1 MPSEELGKII
11 PINIEDEMQKS
22 YIDYAMSVIIGRAL
36 PDIRDGLKPVHRRIL
51 YGMYE
56 AGLTPDK
63 PHKKSANVVGSVMA
77 RYHPHGDAALYDTL
91 VRMAQNF
98 SFRYPLVDGHGNFG
112 SVDGDAP
119 AAMRYT
125 EARVSQIAME
135 MLKDIEK
142 DTVNFSLNYD
152 ETLKEPDVLPSR
164 IPNLLI
170 NGSAGIAVG
179 MATNIPPHNLGE
191 TIDGIIAL
199 INNPDITVEEIM
211 DNIKGPDFPTG
222 GILIGEEGIKKA
234 YITGRGSVVVKAKAQ
249 IETDN
254 NDKPRIIIDEIP
266 YQVNKSKLV
275 EKIAYLVREKKI
287 EGIVDLRDE
296 SDRKGMRIVVELKK
310 NTIPKVILNKLYKY
324 TQLQESFGI
333 IMLALVNGRPKVLGI
348 KEVLSCYL
356 EHQKEVIVRRTQFD
370 LEKAEAR
377 GHILEGLKIALDN
390 LDAVIKT
397 IRSSRTSPEAKERLM
412 AGFSLSEKQAQAIL
426 DMRLHRLTG
435 LEREKIDAEYIE
447 ILENIKYFKKVL
459 GDEDE
464 VLRIIKEELLEAKE
478 KYGDKRRTQ
487 ISLDE
492 ETTEIEDLI
501 ADEEVVITITHKGYI
516 KRLPA
521 ATYRSQKRGG
531 RGILGLT
538 TKEGDLV
545 EDLFVTTNHHYL
557 LFFTNKG
564 KAYRLKVHEI
574 PEAARQ
580 AKGTAIVNL
589 LYLDS
594 AEYVTTV
601 IPVREFT
608 DEHFL
613 FMGTRKGVVKK
624 TRLSSYDTSRRDGII
639 ALSLGKED
647 ELIGVRKTDGS
658 NHIIIGTELGKVIR
672 IDESDVREM
681 GRMAR
686 GVKGIKLGKED
697 KVVSIDLVNEEAFLI
712 VITER
717 GYGKK
722 TLLKN
727 YRKQKRGGSGLITY
741 KRSERSGKLVAGRVV
756 QLKDELM
763 MITKKGIVIR
773 FKINDVSTQGRA
785 TQGVR
790 LMRLDPD
797 DRVQAV
803 ATIIHEED

>member
-1 MPSEELGKII
+1 MPSEELGTIV

-22 YIDYAMSVIIGRAL
+22 YIDYAMSVIVGRAL
-36 PDIRDGLKPVHRRIL
+36 PDVRDGLKPVHRRIL

-77 RYHPHGDAALYDTL
+77 RYHPHGDAALYDAL
-91 VRMAQNF
+91 VRMAQDF

-112 SVDGDAP
+112 SIDGDAP

-125 EARVSQIAME
+125 EARMPKIAME

-152 ETLKEPDVLPSR
+152 ETLKEPDVLPSK

-179 MATNIPPHNLGE
+179 MATNIPPHNIRE
-191 TIDGIIAL
+191 TIDGVTAL
-199 INNPDITVEEIM
+199 IENPDITVEEIM
-211 DNIKGPDFPTG
+211 NKIKGPDFPTG
-222 GILIGEEGIKKA
+222 GIIIGEEGIKKA
-234 YITGRGSVVVKAKAQ
+234 YTTGRGSVTVKAKAQ

-254 NDKPRIIIDEIP
+254 NDKSRIIIDEIP

-287 EGIVDLRDE
+287 EGIMDLRDE
-296 SDRKGMRIVVELKK
+296 SDRKGMRVVVELKK
-310 NTIPKVILNKLYKY
+310 GVIPRVILNKLYKY

-333 IMLALVNGRPKVLGI
+333 IMLALVNGHPKVLNI

-356 EHQKEVIVRRTQFD
+356 EHQKEVIVRRTRFD

-390 LDAVIKT
+390 LDAVIQT

-412 AGFSLSEKQAQAIL
+412 EGFSLSDKQAQAIL

-435 LEREKIDAEYIE
+435 LEREKIDAEYKE
-447 ILENIKYFKKVL
+447 TLENIKYYKKVL
-459 GDEDE
+459 ADENE
-464 VLRIIKEELLEAKE
+464 VLRIIKEELTEAKE
-478 KYGDKRRTQ
+478 KYGDERRTQ

-531 RGILGLT
+531 RGIVGLT

-594 AEYVTTV
+594 TESVTTV

-608 DEHFL
+608 DEHYL
-613 FMGTRKGVVKK
+613 LMGTRKGTVKK
-624 TRLSSYDTSRRDGII
+624 TRLSSFDTSRRDGII
-639 ALSLGKED
+639 ALSLDKED
-647 ELIGVRKTDGS
+647 ELIGVRKTNGS
-658 NHIIIGTELGKVIR
+658 NHIMIGTELGKIIR
-672 IDESDVREM
+672 IDEQDVREM

-686 GVKGIKLGKED
+686 GVRGINLTRED

-712 VITER
+712 AITER

-722 TLLKN
+722 TALKK
-727 YRKQKRGGSGLITY
+727 YRKQNRGGKGIITY
-741 KRSERSGKLVAGRVV
+741 KRTERSGKLVAARVV
-756 QLKDELM
+756 QLKDELI
-763 MITKKGIVIR
+763 MITAKGIVIR
-773 FKINDVSTQGRA
+773 FKVSDVSTQGRA

-797 DRVQAV
+797 DRLQAV